1 MGGFPEG
8 APSGEVIAMIS
19 PPGKIPGRAAVVA
32 GLPAAENDQADEQ
45 VGMLIQWPDE
55 LQPGPAVRKAERS

>member
-1 MGGFPEG
+1 
-8 APSGEVIAMIS
+8 MIS